1 MRLSISLQMWK
12 TKCKAGNRVRGDL
25 PCRPCHMY
33 HATRYFTSNIS
44 YKFVHLVLFA
54 GVIERNPEL
63 FKPKLPKEKTS
74 SMQKM
79 VFGTVN
85 KIFIAYEKPF
95 LHPDITEVG
104 SDYWKYLNCCTPPH
118 PHCTPQ
124 QFPPKVIT
132 LWNPVDEKVVPMAE
146 RWYRKIYSFCK
157 GFKVRFL
164 CERKLIFPFFY
175 SF

>member
-1 MRLSISLQMWK
+1 MWK
-12 TKCKAGNRVRGDL
+12 TKCKAGDRVRGDL
-25 PCRPCHMY
+25 LCRPCHMY
-33 HATRYFTSNIS
+33 HATRYFTANLSN
-44 YKFVHLVLFA
+44 KFIHLVLFA

-104 SDYWKYLNCCTPPH
+104 SNLWKYLNRCTPIPPPP

-124 QFPPKVIT
+124 QFLPKVIT

-157 GFKVRFL
+157 GFKVLFSL
-164 CERKLIFPFFY
+164 
-175 SF
+175 